1 MKSFWQKWQREVP
14 QSDSDYE
21 KQFAQL
27 RAQVPV
33 PVIWMFGKTGSGKSS
48 IIHSLTGAEEAI
60 IGEGYRPETKTS
72 QRFDFPDA
80 TDPLLTFLD
89 TRGVG
94 EARYDP
100 TSDIDRFSATTQLM
114 MVTVKVT
121 DHALVDIIEPL
132 RRIRHADPRR
142 PVLLV
147 LTCLHEATP
156 RIDLSDRDLD
166 PLDDQSDGAIPE
178 QLTTLINEKK
188 RQFNGLVDE
197 LIAIDLTR
205 LEDGFANPDFG
216 GDRLRHAIINHLP
229 HAFGQ
234 ALRTLHSE
242 DSSEKSERRRKAHWQ
257 IMTSCAAA
265 GLLGAMPVPWV
276 DIPGVLGIQSH
287 LAMRLARIYEQ
298 ELTPARW
305 ALLSSVA
312 GSHIAMRMA
321 LRGAL
326 KFVPLVGLAAGAAGS
341 FALTYALGKSWDW
354 YFADLRAGNIPD
366 PDKLREIFAKELQ
379 RGHELWSAK

>member
-21 KQFAQL
+21 KQVAQL
-27 RAQVPV
+27 RAHAPIPV
-33 PVIWMFGKTGSGKSS
+33 MWMFGKTGSGKSS
-48 IIHSLTGAEEAI
+48 IIHSLTGADEAI

-72 QRFDFPDA
+72 RRFDFPDA

-89 TRGVG
+89 TRGLG

-100 TSDIDRFSATTQLM
+100 TSDIDRFSASTQLM

-132 RRIRHADPRR
+132 RRIRRSDPQR

-156 RIDLSDRDLD
+156 GIDLSDREND
-166 PLDDQSDGAIPE
+166 PFNEGSTSEVPDRLRV
-178 QLTTLINEKK
+178 LIEEKK
-188 RQFNGLVDE
+188 EQFNGLFDHMIPV
-197 LIAIDLTR
+197 DLTR
-205 LEDGFANPDFG
+205 LEDGFADPDFG
-216 GDRLRHAIINHLP
+216 GDRLRQAILSHLP
-229 HAFGQ
+229 QAYRQ
-234 ALRTLHSE
+234 ALLSLYSE
-242 DSSEKSERRRKAHWQ
+242 DSSGRSNRRKKARWQ
-257 IMTSCAAA
+257 IMASCAAA
-265 GLLGAMPVPWV
+265 GLLGAIPVPWA

-287 LAMRLARIYEQ
+287 LAMRLAKIYEQ

-321 LRGAL
+321 LRGVL
-326 KFVPLVGLAAGAAGS
+326 KFVPIVGMAAGAAGS
-341 FALTYALGKSWDW
+341 FAFTYALGMSWDW
-354 YFADLRAGNIPD
+354 YFADLRAGNVPD

-379 RGHELWSAK
+379 RGHELWRAQ